1 MWKGVINRGNND
13 YFLRQNTY
21 FTFYSLDIILMY
33 ILQNY
38 FYKLNFYMKNV
49 FFGNTNLICIRLIT
63 FFLLFSM
70 STQAQ
75 KEVNIAKQ
83 HLFENTKT
91 ENITRSDIETMNI
104 SSQYLSPTTGWY
116 HIYFNQTNQS
126 VEVYN
131 AVLAVTLKNDKVEW
145 VANSFV
151 KALDAKIT
159 SANSTNALSAKDAV
173 QKATA
178 FLKMNR
184 SNNEQLKEISAT
196 KLANGKIGK
205 VIFEDKSISNENIE
219 AKLYWLP
226 YENTAGEKL
235 VSSIALT
242 WNVRI
247 VTKDGKNS
255 WSVHV
260 DANTGNILQ
269 KIDEVIHCDFGVP
282 NHAHNTGICTEIN
295 TIQNELPSS
304 PTANGYNVFD
314 YPLES
319 PIHGSRTIVTNP
331 YTRFLPATMGPG
343 TTNGWH
349 NDGTTDYTN
358 TRGNNVWAK
367 DDIAND
373 NETTIGSNPSS
384 ATLDFNYPYTL
395 GTATAAANLNAA
407 ITNLFYWNNVIH
419 DVLWRYGFDEP
430 SGNFQKDNLGK
441 GGLGNDFVQADAQD
455 GSGTSNANFSTPIDG
470 SNGRMQMYIWANVGS
485 PLYQPDSDFDNGV
498 IAHEY
503 GHGWSIRLTGGPANS
518 SCLQN
523 AEQGGEG
530 WGDYNALMLTTNWAS
545 LTPTIA
551 SANIPRGIGTYV
563 LGQTTSGAGI
573 RPYRYSYDKVNIN
586 NVVTYGKVADA
597 TNFSQP
603 HGIGSIWATMLWDMT
618 WEIILQDNFIA
629 PNIYDVP
636 TTVANMRG
644 NIAAYKL
651 VTEGLRL
658 QACSPSFVQARDAIF
673 QADLSLFGGRYRC
686 AIGRAFARRGLGLNA
701 STGTSSNDR
710 VVTEDFTNFSAP
722 SLNSATSN
730 VVCSKQAFVYTATTA
745 AVGTYTF
752 NWTRAV
758 VAGISNA
765 AGSGSSANINE
776 VLLNTTSSPIAVT
789 YLFYI
794 TPNNCG
800 GAPDPQPITVLVNPA
815 ITPIVNTYNICQNG
829 IVPSGQGLVAPSLAS
844 NNVNGIITVGTTYIR
859 GTGNNTTLYTAA
871 TTSGTSVYYKTYTF
885 VAPTTTAVTLS
896 TTAATLTP
904 GTVDDTYMSLYQTSF
919 TPSTP
924 AVNFLI
930 GDDDS
935 GAGFLSSFTRNLV
948 AGTTYVIVVSTYS
961 NTVTGSFSLQSS
973 ANIFLGTNNWYLNAA
988 GGTPLATGEVFNP
1001 VGVAGS
1007 GITNTAT
1014 VGSSTFYVAN
1024 AQYPDCRSLVTFIIR
1039 PTILY
1044 VNANAS
1050 GTNDG
1055 SSWAN
1060 AFTTLQPAI
1069 ASAASCTGSQVWV
1082 AAGTY
1087 KPTVTLDR
1095 TVSFS
1100 MRNGLAIYGG
1110 FPNSGNPIFSQR
1122 NPTKNFTILSGDIGA
1137 AGNAD
1142 NSYHVISNTAGIDN
1156 TAILDGFVIADG
1168 NANTAGSFRN
1178 VGGGLFNN
1186 AGAALDK
1193 CSPKIDNCIFTNN
1206 NALDNGGA
1214 VYNNAING
1222 TSNPTFSNCIFNNNT
1237 AANGGALY
1245 SDGTAAGTASPVFTN
1260 CTFAN
1265 NSAGTDGAVAYNFCS
1280 TGTCLPTFTN
1290 CIFWNN
1296 GGVKT
1301 FLNNN
1306 ANTSVKYSLLE
1317 PSVINYTNVAGNI
1330 SSNVSPFILPMDF
1343 HLKESSNAIDAGTA
1357 TGAPTTDVDFITR
1370 SSIPDMGAYE
1380 NVQACVGSNK
1390 DYTTDVLGT
1399 AYQWQKNDG
1408 NGYVNITDGSLYN
1421 NVTTSKLTIINPAT
1435 ITTGTKFRCMVTSGG
1450 ITYSAENT
1458 IRFYNRWQGTID
1470 NNWLNPANWSCG
1482 SLPDQYVDVIVPSAK
1497 TIYPLVNVS
1506 GSIRTLQTETG
1517 SSVTVATGGSL
1528 IVVGQ

>member
-1 MWKGVINRGNND
+1 
-13 YFLRQNTY
+13 
-21 FTFYSLDIILMY
+21 
-33 ILQNY
+33 
-38 FYKLNFYMKNV
+38 MKN
-49 FFGNTNLICIRLIT
+49 FFIGISKPFCAKLIFVL
-63 FFLLFSM
+63 FFFSN
-70 STQAQ
+70 SIAVQAQ
-75 KEVNIAKQ
+75 KEVEIAKQ
-83 HLFENTKT
+83 HLYKIAT
-91 ENITRSDIETMNI
+91 EQKLAPVDISEMKI

-116 HIYFNQTNQS
+116 HIYFNQTFQG

-131 AVLAVTLKNDKVEW
+131 ALIGVTLKNDKVEW
-145 VANSFV
+145 VANSFAPSIASRLASSNTNISLNA
-151 KALDAKIT
+151 KEAL
-159 SANSTNALSAKDAV
+159 
-173 QKATA
+173 QKAAASVNLATN
-178 FLKMNR
+178 NR
-184 SNNEQLKEISAT
+184 AQIKEISSSI
-196 KLANGKIGK
+196 LDNGKIGK
-205 VIFEDKSISNENIE
+205 VVFEDKNISNENIE
-219 AKLYWLP
+219 VKLYWLP
-226 YENTAGEKL
+226 YENKEGEKII
-235 VSSIALT
+235 SSIALT
-242 WNVRI
+242 WKVRI
-247 VTKDGKNS
+247 ATKDGKNT

-282 NHAHNTGICTEIN
+282 NHTHNTGTCKEIN
-295 TIQNELPSS
+295 TIQNEITSS
-304 PTANGYNVFD
+304 PTANGYTVFD

-319 PIHGSRTIVTNP
+319 PIHGSRTISTNP

-343 TTNGWH
+343 ATNGWH
-349 NDGTTDYTN
+349 NDGTTNYTYL
-358 TRGNNVWAK
+358 RGNNVWAK
-367 DDIAND
+367 DDLAAD
-373 NETTIGSNPSS
+373 NEVTIPLSPPTS

-455 GSGTSNANFSTPIDG
+455 GSGTSNANFNTPVDG
-470 SNGRMQMYIWANVGS
+470 GSGRMQMYIWANVGS
-485 PLYQPDSDFDNGV
+485 PLYQPDSDFDNGI

-530 WGDYNALMLTTNWAS
+530 WADYNGLMLTTNWAA
-545 LTPTIA
+545 LTPTLA

-573 RPYRYSYDKVNIN
+573 RPYRYSYDKANIN

-636 TTVANMRG
+636 TIVTNMRG

-658 QACSPSFVQARDAIF
+658 QACSPSFVQARDAIL
-673 QADLSLFGGRYRC
+673 QADASLFGGRYRC

-701 STGTSSNDR
+701 STGASTNDR
-710 VVTEDFTNFSAP
+710 IVTENFTSFSTPA
-722 SLNSATSN
+722 LNSATN
-730 VVCSKQAFVYTATTA
+730 NTICSKQAFVYTATTG

-776 VLLNTTSSPIAVT
+776 VLLNTTSSPITVA
-789 YLFYI
+789 YLFNI

-800 GAPDPQPITVLVNPA
+800 GALDPQTVNVLVNPS
-815 ITPIVNTYNICQNG
+815 ITPIVNIYTICRNET
-829 IVPSGQGLVAPSLAS
+829 VPIGQGLVVPPIES
-844 NNVNGIITVGTTYIR
+844 NNVNGVIAVGTPYIR
-859 GTGNNTTLYTAA
+859 GTGNNTTVYTAA
-871 TTSGTSVYYKTYTF
+871 TTSGSNVYYKTYTF
-885 VAPTTTAVTLS
+885 VAPATAAVTFS
-896 TTAATLTP
+896 TTAAALTP
-904 GTVDDTYMSLYQTSF
+904 GTADDTYMSLYQTSF
-919 TPSTP
+919 TPTTP
-924 AVNFLI
+924 AINFLK

-935 GAGFLSSFTRNLV
+935 GAGNLSSFTQNLT
-948 AGTTYVIVVSTYS
+948 AGTTYIIVVSTYS
-961 NTVTGSFSLQSS
+961 NAVTGSFSLQST
-973 ANIFLGTNNWYLNAA
+973 ANIFFGTNNWYLNSA
-988 GGTPLATGEVFNP
+988 GGLPLATGEVFNP

-1014 VGSSTFYVAN
+1014 VGTSSFYVAN
-1024 AQYPDCRSLVTFIIR
+1024 AQYPTCRSLVTFIIR

-1044 VNANAS
+1044 VNANAA

-1055 SSWAN
+1055 SSWTN

-1069 ASAASCTGSQVWV
+1069 TSAATCTGSQVWV

-1087 KPTVTLDR
+1087 KPTTTLDR

-1100 MRNGLAIYGG
+1100 MRNNLGIYGG
-1110 FPNSGNPIFSQR
+1110 FPNTGNPTFAQR
-1122 NPTKNFTILSGDIGA
+1122 NPTTNITTLSGDIGV
-1137 AGNAD
+1137 AGNSD
-1142 NSYHVISNTAGIDN
+1142 NSYHVISNAAGIDN
-1156 TAILDGFVIADG
+1156 TAILDGFVIVDG

-1193 CSPKIDNCIFTNN
+1193 CSPRIDNCIFANN

-1222 TSNPTFSNCIFNNNT
+1222 TSNPVFTNCIFNNNT
-1237 AANGGALY
+1237 AANGAALY
-1245 SDGTAAGTASPVFTN
+1245 SDGTAAGTASPIFTN

-1265 NSAGTDGAVAYNFCS
+1265 NSAGIDGVVAYNFCS
-1280 TGTCLPTFTN
+1280 AGTCLPTFTN

-1296 GGVKT
+1296 GGAKT
-1301 FLNNN
+1301 FFNNN
-1306 ANTSVKYSLLE
+1306 ATTSIRNSLLE

-1330 SSNVSPFILPMDF
+1330 NSNISPFILPMDF
-1343 HLKESSNAIDAGTA
+1343 RLKDSSTAVDAGTSI
-1357 TGAPTTDVDFITR
+1357 GAPTSDLDFITR
-1370 SSIPDMGAYE
+1370 TTIPDMGAYE

-1390 DYTTDVLGT
+1390 VYTSDVNGT
-1399 AYQWQKNDG
+1399 AYQWQRNDG
-1408 NGYVNITDGSLYN
+1408 SGYVNIADGSLYN
-1421 NVTTSKLTIINPAT
+1421 NVTTSKLTIINPAS
-1435 ITTGTKFRCMVTSGG
+1435 ITTGTKFRCVVTNGG
-1450 ITYSAENT
+1450 ITNSSENT
-1458 IRFYNRWQGTID
+1458 MRFYNRWQGTVD

-1497 TIYPLVNVS
+1497 TIYPLVNVA
-1506 GSIRTLQTETG
+1506 GTIRTLQTETG
-1517 SSVTVATGGSL
+1517 SSVTIATGGNL